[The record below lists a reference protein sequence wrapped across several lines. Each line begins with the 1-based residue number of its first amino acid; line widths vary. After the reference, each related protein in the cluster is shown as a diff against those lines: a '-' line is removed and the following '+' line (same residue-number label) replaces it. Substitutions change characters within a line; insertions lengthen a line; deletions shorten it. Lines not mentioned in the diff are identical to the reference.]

1 MSSQWSWFVAI
12 QAVKTFPFQ
21 SVTVSNILHPIYTT
35 PRQSMRGNFIFQMS
49 DCSVPTDPDKA
60 QLTFLLKIS
69 VINTNKN

>member
-35 PRQSMRGNFIFQMS
+35 HYTQAVHER
-49 DCSVPTDPDKA
+49 
-60 QLTFLLKIS
+60 
-69 VINTNKN
+69 